1 MDPTVLPSLTPHF
14 DIIAECTCCD
24 NDVQK
29 DWQNIN
35 TVCDDNNDDNDDTED
50 L

>member
-1 MDPTVLPSLTPHF
+1 MDPTVQQSLNPHF
-14 DIIAECTCCD
+14 NIIAECTCRD